1 MFATMK
7 LFRNNKLIF
16 LLIYFISLQASQ
28 AKGQTSDSKCFW
40 QVKIAG
46 WPEYITKQRVLNP
59 AHAEIQFNR
68 RINSI
73 FSSGA
78 AVAYYNSNFISPTV
92 FLNTSAVVH
101 LHFMPVMGF
110 KEKYRLDPYFSGK
123 VGLKKYYK
131 SDSSKDLIS
140 RFYIG
145 LGCAYYPFDQLGV
158 FYEYGYD
165 RPFNT
170 SIKLKYYSEMKLG
183 LSVKF

>member
-1 MFATMK
+1 MK
-7 LFRNNKLIF
+7 PFQYNKLIF
-16 LLIYFISLQASQ
+16 MLIYFFYLQASQ
-28 AKGQTSDSKCFW
+28 AKGQTSESKLLW
-40 QVKIAG
+40 QLKIAG

-59 AHAEIQFNR
+59 AHAEIQFIR

-73 FSSGA
+73 FASGA
-78 AVAYYNSNFISPTV
+78 SVAYYNNNFMSPTV
-92 FLNTSAVVH
+92 FLNTSAVGHVH
-101 LHFMPVMGF
+101 IIPVMGS
-110 KEKYRLDPYFSGK
+110 KEKHRLDPYFSGK

-145 LGCAYYPFDQLGV
+145 LGCAYYPFDQYGV

-165 RPFNT
+165 RPLNT